1 MPGIEVTKAEI
12 FSIVRGHLLDILTK
26 LAPEEVRSDVSMRN
40 LGANSIDRAEVV
52 VKSMADLS
60 LKIPLVEFGN
70 VGSIGELVDIFYE
83 RAQAKAP

>member
-1 MPGIEVTKAEI
+1 MSGHAVTRDEI
-12 FSIVRGHLLDILTK
+12 FGIVRAHILDILTK
-26 LAPEEVRSDVSMRN
+26 LAPEDVRSDISMRS

-83 RAQAKAP
+83 KAQAR

>member
-1 MPGIEVTKAEI
+1 MSGNEVTKAEI
-12 FSIVRGHLLDILTK
+12 FSIVRAHILDILTK
-26 LAPEEVRSDVSMRN
+26 IAPEDVRSDVSMRT

-83 RAQAKAP
+83 NAQAR